1 MSAPRHLLRAC
12 FPPLSCTA
20 SISQRMGEKIFMAA
34 QSVILVQEVSS
45 AARGECIEHATSKKP
60 CASDSCIN
68 IDRNKAA
75 RAAHAQA

>member
-20 SISQRMGEKIFMAA
+20 SISQRMGEKISMAA